1 MPPDFIYSW
10 SASGMFLAI
19 LVGVGVTAILLHLV
33 FFARPL
39 AHLSKGLVDLS
50 PVLMTLCGTLFV
62 LNVTFLANSV
72 WQIENDARET
82 VNAEARSLKV
92 VRTYMD
98 AMTGPS
104 RDGFARIIGNYAVAV
119 EAEWPMMTS
128 SAHRAPAESQLKEIY
143 AAAIQGFSAGDQNRT
158 LQQRILA
165 SLDQLSNARQQRLS
179 MAQEVVSGGQW
190 FTVTML
196 GLLLMVVIAVCHGRF
211 PLPRA
216 VALSAV
222 SIAITVSLFVIL
234 AHDRPFVGA
243 NAITPQ
249 PITSAAGSN
258 SSSG

>member
-1 MPPDFIYSW
+1 MPPDFLYSW

-19 LVGVGVTAILLHLV
+19 LAMVSITAFLLHFL
-33 FFARPL
+33 FFVRPL
-39 AHLSKGLVDLS
+39 ARLSTSVADLS

-92 VRTYMD
+92 IKTYMD

-104 RDGFARIIGNYAVAV
+104 RDGFSRIIGNYAQAV
-119 EAEWPMMTS
+119 VGEWPMMTS
-128 SAHRAPAESQLKEIY
+128 SAHRVPAESQLREIY
-143 AAAIQGFSAGDQNRT
+143 TAAIEGFSAGDQNRT

-190 FTVTML
+190 FTVTAL
-196 GLLLMVVIAVCHGRF
+196 GLLLMIVIAICHGRF
-211 PLPRA
+211 PLARA

-222 SIAITVSLFVIL
+222 TVAITVSLFVIL
-234 AHDRPFVGA
+234 AHDRPFVGI

-249 PITSAAGSN
+249 PIVTAAGNN
-258 SSSG
+258 SSPG

>member
-10 SASGMFLAI
+10 SATGMFLAI
-19 LVGVGVTAILLHLV
+19 LVGVSATALALHIV
-33 FFARPL
+33 FFVSPMAR
-39 AHLSKGLVDLS
+39 LSKAVADLS

-92 VRTYMD
+92 IKTYME

-104 RDGFARIIGNYAVAV
+104 RDGFARIIGTYAQAV

-128 SAHRAPAESQLKEIY
+128 SAHRAPAESQLKDIY
-143 AAAIQGFSAGDQNRT
+143 SAAIEGFSAGDQNRT

-196 GLLLMVVIAVCHGRF
+196 GLLLMLVIAICHGRF
-211 PLPRA
+211 PLARA

-222 SIAITVSLFVIL
+222 TMAITVSLFVIL
-234 AHDRPFVGA
+234 AHDRPFVGL
-243 NAITPQ
+243 NAISPQ
-249 PITSAAGSN
+249 PILNAARAAN
-258 SSSG
+258 

>member
-1 MPPDFIYSW
+1 MPPEFIYSW
-10 SASGMFLAI
+10 SATGMFLAI
-19 LVGVGVTAILLHLV
+19 LGGVSVTALVLHLV
-33 FFARPL
+33 FLVSPL
-39 AHLSKGLVDLS
+39 ARLSKNLADFS

-92 VRTYMD
+92 IRTYMD

-104 RDGFARIIGNYAVAV
+104 RDGFARIIGNYAQAV
-119 EAEWPMMTS
+119 VGEWPMMTS
-128 SAHRAPAESQLKEIY
+128 GAHRVPAETQLKEIY
-143 AAAIQGFSAGDQNRT
+143 TAAIEGFSAGEQNRT

-196 GLLLMVVIAVCHGRF
+196 GLLLMAVISICHGRF
-211 PLPRA
+211 PLARA
-216 VALSAV
+216 AALSAV
-222 SIAITVSLFVIL
+222 TIAITVSLFVIL
-234 AHDRPFVGA
+234 AHDRPFVGL

-249 PITSAAGSN
+249 PIINAAGIGT
-258 SSSG
+258 SG